1 MIHSDWKDCVIT
13 ITSDDDLSAEVDLE
27 KPCDELEVYIP
38 TLTSASL
45 TLYVSETHGGTY
57 SAVGSSVTVAAATGG
72 YFDTWILGGNQHI
85 KIGTSA
91 GQAANRT
98 FRVRGVRT

>member
-1 MIHSDWKDCVIT
+1 MIHSDWMNCTIT
-13 ITSDDDLSAEVDLE
+13 IASDDDLSAEVDLG
-27 KPCDELEVYIP
+27 KPYDELEVYIP
-38 TLTSASL
+38 TLTSADL
-45 TLYVSETHGGTY
+45 TLYVSETAGGTY
-57 SAVGSSVTVAAATGG
+57 SPVGSSVTVAAGTGA

-98 FRVRGVRT
+98 FRVRGVRS